1 MDKKTA
7 VVIMNWNGR
16 SLMQEFLPS
25 VVKHT
30 NPIADVIVADNG
42 STDDSLQWLTNNFP
56 TVIQMPF
63 PKNYGF
69 AEGYNRVVKE
79 LDDYQYIVLLNSDV
93 ETTENWLQPLSDY
106 MDSHPETAACQ
117 PKLKSYRNKDYFE
130 YAGAAGGYLDKNG
143 YPFCRGRIFNNI
155 ERDNGQY
162 DGHVTKI
169 FWATGAAL
177 LVRRSDYIA
186 AGGLD
191 TDFFAHMEEIDLCW
205 RLNLIGK
212 QIVVIPQST
221 VYHLGGGTL
230 ATGNPHK
237 TYLNFRNNLF
247 MLYKNLP
254 VKKGR
259 TIIARRKILD
269 GIAALMFAAKFNFS
283 DIKAIW
289 RAHRDF
295 DREKSRYTWQPDKN
309 IMDEFAESRRNIII
323 DYYIKRKKVF

>member
-1 MDKKTA
+1 MEIFLKM
-7 VVIMNWNGR
+7 VVER
-16 SLMQEFLPS
+16 S
-25 VVKHT
+25 VG
-30 NPIADVIVADNG
+30 ADVIVADNG
-42 STDDSLQWLTNNFP
+42 SSDDSLEYLRANFP
-56 TVIQMPF
+56 AIRIIAL
-63 PKNYGF
+63 KNNYGYTG
-69 AEGYNRVVKE
+69 GYNRV
-79 LDDYQYIVLLNSDV
+79 LQIIDNQYIILLNSDIEPAV
-93 ETTENWLQPLSDY
+93 NWLMPLEKL
-106 MDSHPETAACQ
+106 MDAQAQVVAIQ
-117 PKLKSYRNKDYFE
+117 PKILSFGDKTRFE
-130 YAGAAGGYLDKNG
+130 YAGASGGFIDALG
-143 YPFCRGRIFNNI
+143 YPFCRGRFIGNTC
-155 ERDNGQY
+155 EVDSGQY
-162 DGHVTKI
+162 NDAREC

-177 LVRRSDYIA
+177 MVRRKA
-186 AGGLD
+186 FLELGGFD
-191 TDFFAHMEEIDLCW
+191 DHFFAHMEEIDLCW